1 MLMKN
6 QTEKKFYKNGFLKK
20 MKISE
25 IRCLVLIT

>member
-6 QTEKKFYKNGFLKK
+6 QTEKKFYKNGFKK